1 MLNAK
6 ANDNVVNCKDKKLS
20 ELPGYLTHQKEK
32 DRRNIY
38 YQEVTSQLDANGT
51 VELAE
56 FKRVKKVKEGDF
68 IKLYLEDICY
78 LHNLQANQHEILYH
92 LLKRM
97 SYDNLIVVNKAI
109 KEIIA
114 NDTGKAL
121 STIDN
126 AISAYVKEGILIRKG
141 RGLYLANPYLFGKGK
156 FENVEKIRMQLEYTT
171 QGITIKSEIDK
182 GSDDY

>member
-1 MLNAK
+1 MQSAK
-6 ANDNVVNCKDKKLS
+6 ANNKVTKDKDKKLS
-20 ELPGYLTHQKEK
+20 ELPGFLTHQNNKNM
-32 DRRNIY
+32 RNIY
-38 YQEVTSQLDANGT
+38 YQEITSQLDENGT

-56 FKRVKKVKEGDF
+56 FKRVKKTKEGDF

-97 SYDNLIVVNKAI
+97 SYDNLIVINKAI

-114 NDTGKAL
+114 KDTGKAV
-121 STIDN
+121 STINN
-126 AISAYVKEGILIRKG
+126 AISAYVKESILIRKD

-156 FENVEKIRMQLEYTT
+156 FEDIQKIRMQLEYTANGVE
-171 QGITIKSEIDK
+171 Q
-182 GSDDY
+182 